1 MTKDILT
8 HNLVSSEV
16 FKDLLNRI
24 SSYYDTGFPIYTS
37 PLYGCTKSLLVKKL
51 FEKERVVLV
60 LQPDEKSAAEFK
72 VELNVLGLSKDILL
86 IDEIKSELLQEKL
99 TEINQRKKFILIST
113 YDILSC
119 LLPDKNKIEQKTTKI
134 QIGSELSYD
143 DLIEYL
149 NLLIYTKDKF
159 VEAPG
164 YYSQRGSIID
174 FWSYSEKN
182 SVRLEYDGDFLES
195 IRYFDPESQRSID
208 KIESVT
214 LAAKINQQLLEE
226 NHSNIFDYLNDPVV
240 IASSYDLNS
249 LAKQQINPFT
259 EEEFGESEE
268 SIEES
273 TDEDIP
279 EISEL
284 NISVKLGNGNI
295 ESNDFVNRYNV
306 RWIIEEEIA
315 SNNNRVEL
323 GFTPAPTINSNYEV
337 LFKTLSSHTTQN
349 FDIVITVENELQE
362 TRLRDLLSEFKQ
374 ELAELIESG
383 KIKIVTFAVKEGFIN
398 KEEKFLLL
406 TDYQIFNKPYRTK
419 IATSK
424 KFKRAKSKTFASI
437 KKGDY
442 VVHED
447 YGIGKYVGLETIKI
461 GETLQESMKILYSEG
476 GVVYVNLNYLTLVK
490 KYSSNENLVP
500 TLSTLGTGE
509 WQNTKAKTKK
519 KIKEAARELIELYA
533 KRKASKG
540 FQFSNDTVW
549 QKELEAS
556 FFYEDTPDQA
566 KATDDVKLD
575 MEAENPMDRLVCGDV
590 GFGKTEVAVR
600 AAFKAV
606 QDGKQVAI
614 LVPTTILAEQH
625 YNTFTDR
632 LTQFPL
638 RVAALSRFQ
647 TRKEQTEI
655 VQNLDQGQVDI
666 VIGTHR
672 LLSKDIKFKDLGL
685 LIIDEEHRFGVK
697 SKEKLKSIK
706 VNVDTLTLTAT
717 PIPRTLNLSLLGAR
731 DLSIIATPPPNRQP
745 IYTTVSTFDM
755 TKIREWI
762 LNELKRSGQVYVV
775 HDRVHSIDRL
785 AGYIN
790 KYVPEAKLAIAH
802 GQMKPSQL
810 EDVIHGFLN
819 KKYDVLLSTKIIES
833 GIDIPNVNTIIVNRA
848 DRFGLAELHQLRG
861 RVGRSDR
868 QAYAYFIVPSMSGI
882 TKKALRRLQAI
893 EEFTEIGA
901 GFNLSMRDLEIRG
914 AGNLLG
920 TEQTGFINDVGFDL
934 YVKMINQA
942 VEELKYQEFKEVFRS
957 LPKQKERTEP
967 TIDTFFDIGIPDTY
981 VLEQAERLNYYTELY
996 SIEKLE
1002 EISEIIE
1009 EMKDRFGP
1017 LPSIVQ
1023 RLIETARLRFYASY
1037 ALFERIII
1045 QRKNIFIILP
1055 KGENEEYYKYKFIEL
1070 MRFIMDEYKN
1080 EIKFV
1085 QQKEVMKLTIENK
1098 FIKPEEILSYLL
1110 EFCNRTTNLFDNYL
1124 PAVNDKSS
1132 SKDNPKAR

>member
-1 MTKDILT
+1 MTKETLTNTILSVDSFDKIIDK
-8 HNLVSSEV
+8 LSDSVE
-16 FKDLLNRI
+16 KD
-24 SSYYDTGFPIYTS
+24 FPIYIS
-37 PLYGCTKSLLVKKL
+37 PLYGCTKSFFVKRL
-51 FEKERVVLV
+51 FEKEKIILV
-60 LQPDEKSAAEFK
+60 LTPDEKSAAEFN
-72 VELNVLGLSKDILL
+72 VELNVLGLSKDVLL
-86 IDEIKSELLQEKL
+86 VDEIKPELLQEKL
-99 TEINQRKKFILIST
+99 TEINARQKFILIST
-113 YDILSC
+113 YEILSC
-119 LLPDKNKIEQKTTKI
+119 LLPDRDKVEQKTTKI
-134 QIGSELSYD
+134 QVGGDLSYD
-143 DLIEYL
+143 DLVEYL

-182 SVRLEYDGDFLES
+182 PVRIEFDGDFLES

-208 KIESVT
+208 KVDLVT
-214 LAAKINQQLLEE
+214 LAAQIQSELLSEK
-226 NHSNIFDYLNDPVV
+226 HSAIFDYLLNPCI
-240 IASSYDLNS
+240 IASSYDL
-249 LAKQQINPFT
+249 KQLLDEQINPFL
-259 EEEFGESEE
+259 EQDFQKKEKSFLGSD
-268 SIEES
+268 
-273 TDEDIP
+273 DEPEIP
-279 EISEL
+279 EIDNFQVPVENEKDSSGDIDYI
-284 NISVKLGNGNI
+284 NKFKVK
-295 ESNDFVNRYNV
+295 
-306 RWIIEEEIA
+306 WIIEEEIL
-315 SNNNRVEL
+315 SNNNRIEL

-337 LFKTLSSHTTQN
+337 LFNTLSGYTAQS
-349 FDIVITVENELQE
+349 FSIVITVENELQE
-362 TRLRDLLSEFKQ
+362 TRLRDLLSEYKE
-374 ELAELIESG
+374 ELADMIQSG
-383 KIKIVTFAVKEGFIN
+383 KIRIATLAVKEGFIDKN
-398 KEEKFLLL
+398 DKLLML

-419 IATSK
+419 ISASR
-424 KFKRAKSKTFASI
+424 KFKRAKSKTFSSI
-437 KKGDY
+437 KKGDF

-461 GETLQESMKILYSEG
+461 GETNQESMKILYAEG
-476 GVVYVNLNYLTLVK
+476 GVVYVNLNYLGLVK

-509 WQNTKAKTKK
+509 WQNKKAKTKK

-533 KRKASKG
+533 KRKASSG

-556 FFYEDTPDQA
+556 FFYEDTQDQA

-606 QDGKQVAI
+606 QDGKQVAV

-632 LTQFPL
+632 LTQFPV

-647 TRKEQTEI
+647 TRKEQSEI
-655 VQNLDQGQVDI
+655 VKKLDEGQVD
-666 VIGTHR
+666 VLIGTHR
-672 LLSKDIKFKDLGL
+672 ILSKDIRFKDIGL

-697 SKEKLKSIK
+697 SKEKLKSLK

-717 PIPRTLNLSLLGAR
+717 PIPRTLNMSLLGAR
-731 DLSIIATPPPNRQP
+731 DLSIIATPPLNRQP
-745 IYTTVSTFDM
+745 IYTKVSTFDIGKM
-755 TKIREWI
+755 REWI
-762 LNELKRSGQVYVV
+762 LNELKRGGQVYVV

-785 AGYIN
+785 AGYIR
-790 KYVPEAKLAIAH
+790 KYIPEVKLAVAH

-942 VEELKYQEFKEVFRS
+942 VEELKYQEFQEVFKS

-967 TIDTFFDIGIPDTY
+967 TVDTFFDIGIPDSY
-981 VLEQAERLNYYTELY
+981 VPEQAERLNYYTELY
-996 SIEKLE
+996 SIENLN
-1002 EISEIIE
+1002 EINEIIAE
-1009 EMKDRFGP
+1009 LKDRFGP

-1023 RLIETARLRFYASY
+1023 HLIEIARLRFYASY
-1037 ALFERIII
+1037 ALFERVII

-1055 KGENEEYYKYKFIEL
+1055 RGEKEDYYKHQFIEL
-1070 MRFIMDEYKN
+1070 MRFIMDNYKDT
-1080 EIKFV
+1080 IRFS
-1085 QQKEVMKLTIENK
+1085 QQKEVMKLSIPNK
-1098 FIKPEEILSYLL
+1098 FETPEKTMNFLQGFCEKVAELL
-1110 EFCNRTTNLFDNYL
+1110 TK
-1124 PAVNDKSS
+1124 V
-1132 SKDNPKAR
+1132 

>member
-1 MTKDILT
+1 MTKDTLT

-24 SSYYDTGFPIYTS
+24 SSYDDTGFPIYTS

-60 LQPDEKSAAEFK
+60 LQPDEKSAAEFN

-134 QIGSELSYD
+134 QIGGELSYD

-182 SVRLEYDGDFLES
+182 PVRLEYDGDFLES

-249 LAKQQINPFT
+249 FAKQQINPFT

-295 ESNDFVNRYNV
+295 EANDFVNGYKV

-447 YGIGKYVGLETIKI
+447 YGIGKYAGLETIKI

-1098 FIKPEEILSYLL
+1098 FTKPEEILSYLL

>member
-1 MTKDILT
+1 MTKDTLT

-24 SSYYDTGFPIYTS
+24 SSYDDTGFPIYTS

-60 LQPDEKSAAEFK
+60 LQPDEKSAAEFN

-134 QIGSELSYD
+134 QIGGELSYD

-182 SVRLEYDGDFLES
+182 PVRLEYDGDFLES

-249 LAKQQINPFT
+249 FAKQQINPFT

-295 ESNDFVNRYNV
+295 EANDFVNGYKV

-447 YGIGKYVGLETIKI
+447 YGIGKYAGLETIKI

-500 TLSTLGTGE
+500 TISTLGTGE

-717 PIPRTLNLSLLGAR
+717 PIPRTLNLSLLGAS

-1098 FIKPEEILSYLL
+1098 FTKPEEILSYLL